1 MSIVECDTIASC
13 STLTVVRPCFRGKY
27 IKIFVAQPTQMQVN
41 DRYLLP
47 FDIGLYLPLEG
58 SIDRVTGKC
67 TAIGNYTFVETGPI
81 LNR

>member
-1 MSIVECDTIASC
+1 MSIVECDIIASC

-27 IKIFVAQPTQMQVN
+27 IKILQVN

-47 FDIGLYLPLEG
+47 FDIGVYLPLEG